1 MNSNKSAASTIQNN
15 NNAYKVKFKTKTML
29 IKLNCRFTT
38 TKLINFM
45 GFVFVLNSTLWA
57 LFLFWIWLYRHCYC
71 FEIQMLM
78 ICCCEL
84 YRDSC
89 CLKKDLFG
97 SGKFKLCDFKLLLA
111 HFKKHKINC
120 IFHFTFM
127 KQLKPVRDDNTR
139 RVGKSERTKKL
150 K

>member
-1 MNSNKSAASTIQNN
+1 
-15 NNAYKVKFKTKTML
+15 
-29 IKLNCRFTT
+29 
-38 TKLINFM
+38 
-45 GFVFVLNSTLWA
+45 
-57 LFLFWIWLYRHCYC
+57 
-71 FEIQMLM
+71 MLM

-84 YRDSC
+84 YRDSY

-139 RVGKSERTKKL
+139 QLESPREQKN
-150 K
+150 